1 MPAVGI
7 FAPMAL
13 SPLEAALDLQ
23 DELVEV
29 LKQLNRSEMEA
40 GVDTGLEVDEL
51 HHLLGRG
58 PLARVTAPDI
68 DRAVAVLVG
77 NGYARCLDAPEY
89 SWQRGRVVATRF
101 TITSQGKAYLVS
113 CLRRTGRID

>member
-1 MPAVGI
+1 MPVAGI

-29 LKQLNRSEMEA
+29 LKQLNRSENEA
-40 GVDTGLEVDEL
+40 GTDTGLEVDEL

-58 PLARVTAPDI
+58 PLPRVTAPDVE
-68 DRAVAVLVG
+68 RAVTVLVG
-77 NGYARCLDAPEY
+77 NGYARCLDTPEY
-89 SWQRGRVVATRF
+89 SWERGRVVATRF

-113 CLRRTGRID
+113 RLRRTGRID